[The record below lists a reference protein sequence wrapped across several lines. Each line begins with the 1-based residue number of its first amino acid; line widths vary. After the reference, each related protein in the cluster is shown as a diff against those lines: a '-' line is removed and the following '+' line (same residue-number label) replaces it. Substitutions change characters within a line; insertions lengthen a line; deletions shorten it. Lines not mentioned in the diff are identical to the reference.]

1 MKESE
6 SASYDNEVD
15 VWDYI
20 RDNPMLMGLPIS
32 ETKGIDILAALR
44 DIYVALGE
52 DVTQSKTLLSLL
64 ATVLVG
70 AAEGQGKE
78 VMEEVMVMEAMQ
90 KLDNNLKGILDEG
103 Q

>member
-6 SASYDNEVD
+6 SASYDDEVD

-44 DIYVALGE
+44 DIYVALGN

-78 VMEEVMVMEAMQ
+78 VMEEVIVIEAMQ
-90 KLDNNLKGILDEG
+90 TLDDELEEWLDER
-103 Q
+103 

>member
-6 SASYDNEVD
+6 SASYDDEVD

-32 ETKGIDILAALR
+32 DTKGIDILAALR
-44 DIYVALGE
+44 DIYEAINK
-52 DVTQSKTLLSLL
+52 DITQAKTLLSLL

>member
-64 ATVLVG
+64 ATVLVA